1 MQDFSRKPARPPTS
15 QDGGDCKENCRR
27 RGGVA
32 GYWCS
37 MRISLSCKTKEVLE
51 WVGGDGYIA
60 AWMLITPPDS
70 VTSKWLSGELYFVCI
85 GLAKKFIWVRPIP
98 PPPHLTAYRKPRMN
112 VLVNPVFCHN

>member
-32 GYWCS
+32 GNWCS

-51 WVGGDGYIA
+51 WAGGDGYIA